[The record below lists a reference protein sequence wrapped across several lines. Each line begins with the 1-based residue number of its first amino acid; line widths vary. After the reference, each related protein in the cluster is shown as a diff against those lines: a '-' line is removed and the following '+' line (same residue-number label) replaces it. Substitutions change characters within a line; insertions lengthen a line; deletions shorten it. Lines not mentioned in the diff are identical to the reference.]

1 MDNRIEDLE
10 VKVAFLEHHVSELD
24 GVIRQ
29 LMDRLETAERQI
41 RELKEERATASVLGS
56 PDEEVPP
63 HHLPR

>member
-1 MDNRIEDLE
+1 
-10 VKVAFLEHHVSELD
+10 
-24 GVIRQ
+24 
-29 LMDRLETAERQI
+29 MDRLETAERQI